1 MSMLK
6 KTKEFFGL
14 APYEAEHEDAYY
26 ADEPRYEGTAA
37 YAPEYRER
45 DYGYAPEAPAPV
57 ALSPAPR
64 SYQSTIVPVEL
75 HSFEDAQVIG
85 GAFRDGDA
93 VVFDMSLLSREEARR
108 IVDFAAGLCFALR
121 GKMQKI
127 DSVTFAVVPELS
139 NISTSEL
146 ERAAR
151 IR

>member
-1 MSMLK
+1 M
-6 KTKEFFGL
+6 
-14 APYEAEHEDAYY
+14 
-26 ADEPRYEGTAA
+26 
-37 YAPEYRER
+37 
-45 DYGYAPEAPAPV
+45 
-57 ALSPAPR
+57 

-108 IVDFAAGLCFALR
+108 IVDFAAGLCFALH

-139 NISTSEL
+139 NISL
-146 ERAAR
+146 EHHHHHH
-151 IR
+151 

>member
-1 MSMLK
+1 
-6 KTKEFFGL
+6 
-14 APYEAEHEDAYY
+14 
-26 ADEPRYEGTAA
+26 
-37 YAPEYRER
+37 
-45 DYGYAPEAPAPV
+45 
-57 ALSPAPR
+57 
-64 SYQSTIVPVEL
+64 
-75 HSFEDAQVIG
+75 
-85 GAFRDGDA
+85 
-93 VVFDMSLLSREEARR
+93 MSLLSREEARR